1 MQVYIIHLFLCNSA
15 IANVFNKID
24 KFMVNKEMY
33 IICLIMEWV
42 DKILIKKVSG
52 FSSLKLKDKR
62 QKISVGKDGM
72 RHASFFDL
80 KAFRKGNIK
89 LGVPHSGI
97 SHAYFRIN
105 IILYVS
111 NYLPTKYFNWCN
123 KNIWDNK
130 ISIF

>member
-1 MQVYIIHLFLCNSA
+1 
-15 IANVFNKID
+15 
-24 KFMVNKEMY
+24 
-33 IICLIMEWV
+33 
-42 DKILIKKVSG
+42 
-52 FSSLKLKDKR
+52 
-62 QKISVGKDGM
+62 M

-80 KAFRKGNIK
+80 KAFRKGNK
-89 LGVPHSGI
+89 KWGVPHSKI

-111 NYLPTKYFNWCN
+111 NYLPTKYFNWSN

>member
-1 MQVYIIHLFLCNSA
+1 
-15 IANVFNKID
+15 
-24 KFMVNKEMY
+24 MY
-33 IICLIMEWV
+33 IICLIKEWI
-42 DKILIKKVSG
+42 DKTLIKKS
-52 FSSLKLKDKR
+52 FRIESLKLKDKS

-80 KAFRKGNIK
+80 KAFRKGNKK

-97 SHAYFRIN
+97 SHAYFQIN
-105 IILYVS
+105 KILYVS
-111 NYLPTKYFNWCN
+111 NCLSTKYFNGCN

>member
-1 MQVYIIHLFLCNSA
+1 
-15 IANVFNKID
+15 
-24 KFMVNKEMY
+24 MVNEDMC
-33 IICLIMEWV
+33 IICSIREWV

-80 KAFRKGNIK
+80 KAFSERNKK

-105 IILYVS
+105 KILYVS
-111 NYLPTKYFNWCN
+111 NYLPK
-123 KNIWDNK
+123 
-130 ISIF
+130 

>member
-1 MQVYIIHLFLCNSA
+1 
-15 IANVFNKID
+15 
-24 KFMVNKEMY
+24 MVNKEMY

-52 FSSLKLKDKR
+52 FSSLKLKDER

-80 KAFRKGNIK
+80 IAFSEKNKK

-97 SHAYFRIN
+97 SHAYFQIN
-105 IILYVS
+105 IIIYWD
-111 NYLPTKYFNWCN
+111 NYLPK
-123 KNIWDNK
+123 
-130 ISIF
+130 